1 MDKFDELV
9 NDVKVLKKDDVIIRF
24 GYLLGNPA
32 LIVVLGTE
40 ERAMKLYEVLRKE
53 IENVSVFKDS

>member
-24 GYLLGNPA
+24 AYLLGNPA
-32 LIVVLGTE
+32 FIVVLGTT
-40 ERAMKLYEVLRKE
+40 ERAMKLYEVLQKE
-53 IENVSVFKDS
+53 IENAGLD

>member
-9 NDVKVLKKDDVIIRF
+9 NDVKMLKKDDVIIRF
-24 GYLLGNPA
+24 AYLLGNPA
-32 LIVVLGTE
+32 LIVVLGTT

-53 IENVSVFKDS
+53 IEDASSI

>member
-24 GYLLGNPA
+24 AYLLGNPA
-32 LIVVLGTE
+32 LIVVLGTT

-53 IENVSVFKDS
+53 IEDASSI

>member
-53 IENVSVFKDS
+53 IEDASSI

>member
-1 MDKFDELV
+1 MDNFDELV

-24 GYLLGNPA
+24 AYLLGNPA
-32 LIVVLGTE
+32 LIVVLGTT

-53 IENVSVFKDS
+53 IEDASSI